1 MKIIADENITF
12 AEEAFS
18 LVGNVTLL
26 PGNQISRECILNAD
40 ALIVRSVTRVDKKLL
55 ENSSVRFVGTATI
68 GTDHIDIDYLNEK
81 GIVFSDAKGCNK
93 YAVAEYILSVL
104 SDICTRRNV
113 SLTDKSMGIIGWG
126 NIGKIVELYAS
137 LLGMKTIVN
146 DPPLEEGDRESNRV
160 TERQSDKERND
171 ECISFHSLE
180 EALGCDFVTFHCP
193 LNKSGRFKSYH
204 LLNENNID
212 LLKSGCFLINAARG
226 AVISSVALKQR
237 LLKQKDVFF
246 YADVWENEPYIDKEL
261 LDVAEIGTAHIAG
274 YTLEGKINGTKII
287 YEKLCDFT
295 GKAATWQP
303 FLPEVKDS
311 VINLSGINSLQE
323 AVIRICGK
331 AGSLRQD
338 DSLLRN
344 SFNRG
349 VNSSECFTGLRKNY
363 LHRREF
369 NSYSV
374 NNVNPDLIEVL
385 REFRIIL

>member
-26 PGNQISRECILNAD
+26 PGNQISRECIFDAD

-113 SLTDKSMGIIGWG
+113 SLTGKSIGIIGWG

-137 LLGMKTIVN
+137 LLGMKTVVN
-146 DPPLEEGDRESNRV
+146 DPPLEESDKESDRV
-160 TERQSDKERND
+160 TKRQSDKVRDGEG
-171 ECISFHSLE
+171 ISFRSLE

-226 AVISSVALKQR
+226 SVISSMALKQR
-237 LLKQKDVFF
+237 LLKRKDVFF

-287 YEKLCDFT
+287 YDKLCDFT
-295 GKAATWQP
+295 GKAGTWQP
-303 FLPEVKDS
+303 FLAKVEDS
-311 VINLSGINSLQE
+311 VINLSGINSLQA

-369 NSYSV
+369 NSYYV

-385 REFRIIL
+385 RKFRILL